1 MFIFDASCRVRAH
14 VQLMRKFKVIVEFN
28 RLLTFPVIVK
38 PFQLDAEVR
47 WQLANTE
54 TLLRVTIKEK
64 NLYNK
69 LIITYQ
75 Q

>member
-1 MFIFDASCRVRAH
+1 MFIFDSSSRVRAH

-28 RLLTFPVIVK
+28 RLFTFPVIIK
-38 PFQLDAEVR
+38 PLQLDAEVR

-54 TLLRVTIKEK
+54 TLLRVMIKKE

-69 LIITYQ
+69 SLITYKK
-75 Q
+75 